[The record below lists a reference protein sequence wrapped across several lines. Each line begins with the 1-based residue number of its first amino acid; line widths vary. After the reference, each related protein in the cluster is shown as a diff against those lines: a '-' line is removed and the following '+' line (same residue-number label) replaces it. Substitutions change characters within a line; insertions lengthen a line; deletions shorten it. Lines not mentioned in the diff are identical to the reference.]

1 MAIVLLVKTSE
12 SLTIGGVITT
22 YSYIHGFLISLMSI
36 PVGIEMYSRISDIL
50 KRL

>member
-1 MAIVLLVKTSE
+1 MLLVITSE

-22 YSYIHGFLISLMSI
+22 YSYVNRFLISLSSI
-36 PVGIEMYSRISDIL
+36 PIGIEMYSRISDIL